1 MKRKGIVAMF
11 LASLVMAAGAALV
24 AMNWMQQQGGDGDD
38 VAKVSQVVVATVE
51 IPFGSRVQASDLK
64 LMPMP
69 PESVPEGSFSDIES
83 VVGRVNTQVLY
94 AGEILHEGR
103 VVEHMEG
110 SALAAVL
117 EQGKR
122 AMSVRVDDVVGVAG
136 FLLPGNRVDV
146 VATQRNGG
154 SRSNVVSKT
163 VLQNLKVLAVDQIAS
178 QDRDDPVIVR
188 AVTLEV
194 TPDEAETLVEATQ
207 EGKVQLTLRNP
218 MDKEDD
224 ISDLMAAQRSV
235 LNLPEPV
242 EKPEP
247 APRPVARRAPIQ
259 HQVSVLR
266 GTQMSTVSVK
276 N

>member
-24 AMNWMQQQGGDGDD
+24 AMNWMQQQGSDD
-38 VAKVSQVVVATVE
+38 VAKVSRVVVASVE
-51 IPFGSRVQASDLK
+51 IPFGSRVQSSDLK

-83 VVGRVNTQVLY
+83 VVGRVNTQVIY
-94 AGEILHEGR
+94 AGEILHSGR

-146 VATQRNGG
+146 VATQRNNG
-154 SRSNVVSKT
+154 SRSNVESKT

-218 MDKEDD
+218 MDKDD
-224 ISDLMAAQRSV
+224 DVSDMMAAQRSV

>member
-24 AMNWMQQQGGDGDD
+24 AMNWMQQQGSDD

-69 PESVPEGSFSDIES
+69 PESVPEGSFSDIED
-83 VVGRVNTQVLY
+83 VVGRVNTQVVY

-146 VATQRNGG
+146 VATQRNNG
-154 SRSNVVSKT
+154 SRSNVESRT
-163 VLQNLKVLAVDQIAS
+163 VLHNLKVLAVDQIAS

-218 MDKEDD
+218 MDKDD
-224 ISDLMAAQRSV
+224 DVSGLMAAQRSV